1 MKKTLAFIL
10 FVSFSAFLVSPSY
23 AKGRQP
29 CSGLKGGIQRCV
41 NGNFLCNDGTISRS
55 KRVCDPSIYGNS
67 SKNKKASS
75 GKKEM
80 FDKYGRRVY

>member
-29 CSGLKGGIQRCV
+29 CSGSKGGIQRCV

-55 KRVCDPSIYGNS
+55 KRVCDPSVYGNS